1 MRRSNPTK
9 AILAALAACLT
20 LVAARPALAQDWR
33 GVGRI
38 HGTVVDETGKP
49 VEGAS
54 LKAHCAERGGGTTIK
69 TNKKGEWVL
78 GGVVGCN
85 WAFDVSAEGYETL
98 RRLSAENGDSAE
110 IQYWLFENM
119 LVWQD
124 KSHALQV
131 AMRLIERHVG
141 GGDCYP
147 ALELLRRCRRLDPK
161 FTVATATAGALAEFA
176 RSIGQHGLADEL
188 VAARD

>member
-1 MRRSNPTK
+1 MPGETETAAEYSQRLQRR
-9 AILAALAACLT
+9 
-20 LVAARPALAQDWR
+20 DWR
-33 GVGRI
+33 NTLNRAYGSIRSGLV
-38 HGTVVDETGKP
+38 
-49 VEGAS
+49 
-54 LKAHCAERGGGTTIK
+54 
-69 TNKKGEWVL
+69 
-78 GGVVGCN
+78 
-85 WAFDVSAEGYETL
+85 AEGYETL

-188 VAARD
+188 GSSAG